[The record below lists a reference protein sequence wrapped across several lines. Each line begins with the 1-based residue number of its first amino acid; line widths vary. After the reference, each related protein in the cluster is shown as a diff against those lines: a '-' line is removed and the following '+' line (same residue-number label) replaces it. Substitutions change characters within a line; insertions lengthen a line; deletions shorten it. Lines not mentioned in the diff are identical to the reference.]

1 MTEVGCVSPQLTASD
16 NLEEKFRRLEG
27 GDVEDELQQLKRGTL
42 KSGSASQ
49 PTNSLP
55 EGRPI
60 R

>member
-49 PTNSLP
+49 PKASLP